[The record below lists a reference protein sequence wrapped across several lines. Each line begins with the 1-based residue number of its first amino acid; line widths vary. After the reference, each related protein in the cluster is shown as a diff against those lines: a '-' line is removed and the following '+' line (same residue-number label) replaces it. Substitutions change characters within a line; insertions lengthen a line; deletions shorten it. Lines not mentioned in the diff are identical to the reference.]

1 MVTTSSEIRPV
12 RDGHRAVP
20 DLKRYDSYRKFLLD
34 WYQHRKSLRAGF
46 SYRRFSAML
55 SLKSPNFLQLVI
67 LGERNLSA
75 PLAARLCKLLQ
86 LNSDERAYFLA
97 LVEAESAGNEKEREE
112 AEKNRRIA
120 LRKLLTTPMTLLH
133 ERIFSRWYHMLVRE
147 LVFLPDFEF
156 SGEYVSRRL
165 NGLISAA
172 EGEESLNLLLK
183 AGFVVYEDGPDG
195 GRYRAA
201 SPVLDSG
208 DGIFTHEL
216 MQKHHGETLATW
228 GWNLGKLPKQ
238 ELELGLLHIP
248 IRSDRIPELK
258 ARIRRFQDEII
269 GWLESERDPDRLVQL
284 GTYLIPFQKAPEKP
298 SNH

>member
-1 MVTTSSEIRPV
+1 
-12 RDGHRAVP
+12 
-20 DLKRYDSYRKFLLD
+20 
-34 WYQHRKSLRAGF
+34 
-46 SYRRFSAML
+46 ML

-75 PLAARLCKLLQ
+75 PLAARLCKLLH

-228 GWNLGKLPKQ
+228 GWNLG
-238 ELELGLLHIP
+238 
-248 IRSDRIPELK
+248 
-258 ARIRRFQDEII
+258 
-269 GWLESERDPDRLVQL
+269 
-284 GTYLIPFQKAPEKP
+284 
-298 SNH
+298 